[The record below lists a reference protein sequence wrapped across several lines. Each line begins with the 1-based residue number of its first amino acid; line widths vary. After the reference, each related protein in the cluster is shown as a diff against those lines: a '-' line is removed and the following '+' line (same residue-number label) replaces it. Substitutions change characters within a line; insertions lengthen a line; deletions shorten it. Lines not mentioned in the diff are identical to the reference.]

1 LGDRNTSQV
10 GDGLDGIQERTLHGG
25 FDQTPLKFV
34 GERAGGQSQR
44 PIQRKDTGHAGA
56 RVAHTNEFD
65 RSKDG
70 GESASAQPAMRVEQV
85 AVLVL
90 EVERGTLNYRKN
102 NVTLQILDPVSGPEY
117 PAGSPC
123 AAFPLTQTRSRFA
136 GVLLQ
141 RNGAE
146 ADDEVRQNC
155 LRLPLRP

>member
-90 EVERGTLNYRKN
+90 EVERGTHIPIAALLQMGLEKQSLYLAAFGLLLALNLVEGK
-102 NVTLQILDPVSGPEY
+102 LQGV
-117 PAGSPC
+117 AGSQPG
-123 AAFPLTQTRSRFA
+123 L
-136 GVLLQ
+136 
-141 RNGAE
+141 E
-146 ADDEVRQNC
+146 
-155 LRLPLRP
+155 